1 MFPIRICIEGNIG
14 SGKTTIVNIIK
25 NNFNNNRTIFVPDT
39 INNWKNKELLN
50 NFYLNTNRYA
60 LLMELKSTSDK
71 IKYINNINKQI
82 LFFSK
87 SWMSDKY
94 CYMKTLKELNYILPS
109 EFNTYNNTYELMKNS
124 MPNIDLM
131 IYVKNSVSNCYENI
145 KDRKIDYELN
155 ITMKFLM
162 KLSENYELWIDSY
175 TDSPLIVVDMQ
186 NFSEEDFIN
195 SIYEAIPEFSKIYY
209 KSV

>member
-14 SGKTTIVNIIK
+14 SGKTTIINIIK

-145 KDRKIDYELN
+145 KDR
-155 ITMKFLM
+155 
-162 KLSENYELWIDSY
+162 
-175 TDSPLIVVDMQ
+175 
-186 NFSEEDFIN
+186 
-195 SIYEAIPEFSKIYY
+195 
-209 KSV
+209 